1 MRCSKAR
8 KLISEYIDGSLQDR
22 KSAYVEQH
30 LEVCPDCKHLLEDFK
45 TIIEDAKKLEKL
57 VPSDQAWLKIKA
69 GLEPKEQ
76 RVLAFK
82 AGKRSWLSLIFSP
95 PNLKYALSS
104 VVILAFIIGAVIL
117 GLRYWIGK
125 DSLGRGDLQK
135 YTLAKLD
142 EAERHYQKAIKAL
155 GDAIAAQEG
164 QMDPQV
170 AEVFKSNLEV
180 IDASIMACRQL
191 VLQNPENID
200 ARNYLLAAYREKM
213 NFLNEMME
221 TKQASSQ
228 KREFKTII

>member
-22 KSAYVEQH
+22 KRAYVEQH

-45 TIIEDAKKLEKL
+45 TIVQDSKKLEKL
-57 VPSDQAWLKIKA
+57 VPSDQTWIKIKA
-69 GLEPKEQ
+69 GLEPEEQ
-76 RVLAFK
+76 RVLDFK
-82 AGKRSWLSLIFSP
+82 PRKRGWLGLIFSP
-95 PNLKYALSS
+95 PKLKYVLSS
-104 VVILAFIIGAVIL
+104 VVILAFIVGAVIL
-117 GLRYWIGK
+117 GLRYWTGK
-125 DSLGRGDLQK
+125 DSLARGDLQK

-142 EAERHYQKAIKAL
+142 EAESHYQKAIKAL
-155 GDAIAAQEG
+155 GEAISAQEG
-164 QMDPQV
+164 QMDPQI
-170 AEVFKSNLEV
+170 AQVFKSNLEV

-228 KREFKTII
+228 KREFKTVI

>member
-30 LEVCPDCKHLLEDFK
+30 LEVCPDCKHLLEDFR
-45 TIIEDAKKLEKL
+45 TIIEDSKKLEKL
-57 VPSDQAWLKIKA
+57 VPSDQTWLKVKA
-69 GLEPKEQ
+69 GLKTEKQ

-82 AGKRSWLSLIFSP
+82 PRKRAWSGLIFSRP
-95 PNLKYALSS
+95 KLKFALSS
-104 VVILAFIIGAVIL
+104 LIILAFVVGAVIL

-125 DSLGRGDLQK
+125 DTLGRGDLQK

-142 EAERHYQKAIKAL
+142 EAEHHYQKAIKAL
-155 GDAIAAQEG
+155 GEAISAQEG

-170 AEVFKSNLEV
+170 AQVFKSNLEV
-180 IDASIMACRQL
+180 IDASIKACRQL

-213 NFLNEMME
+213 DFLNEMME
-221 TKQASSQ
+221 AKQASSQ
-228 KREFKTII
+228 KRESNTVI

>member
-8 KLISEYIDGSLQDR
+8 KLISEYIDGALRAR
-22 KSAYVEQH
+22 KSAHVEQH
-30 LEVCPDCKHLLEDFK
+30 LDVCSECKRLFEDFK
-45 TIIEDAKKLEKL
+45 TIVEDSKKLEKL
-57 VPSDQAWLKIKA
+57 VPSDKTWLRIKS
-69 GLEPKEQ
+69 GLKKEEQ
-76 RVLAFK
+76 RVLAYRPR
-82 AGKRSWLSLIFSP
+82 KRGWLSLIFSP
-95 PNLKYALSS
+95 PKLKYALSS
-104 VVILAFIIGAVIL
+104 VVILAFIVGAVIL

-155 GDAIAAQEG
+155 GEAIAAQEG

-170 AEVFKSNLEV
+170 AQVFKSNLEV
-180 IDASIMACRQL
+180 IDATIMACRQM
-191 VLQNPENID
+191 VLQNPEDLD
-200 ARNYLLAAYREKM
+200 ARNYLLAAYREKV

-221 TKQASSQ
+221 TKHASSQ

>member
-8 KLISEYIDGSLQDR
+8 KLISEYIDGSLQAR
-22 KSAYVEQH
+22 KSASLEQH
-30 LEVCPDCKHLLEDFK
+30 LDVCPDCTHLLEDFK
-45 TIIEDAKKLEKL
+45 TIVEDAKKLEEL
-57 VPSDQAWLKIKA
+57 APSEQTWLKIKA
-69 GLEPKEQ
+69 GLKPEEE
-76 RVLAFK
+76 RVLTFK
-82 AGKRSWLSLIFSP
+82 PQRRGWFSLIFSP
-95 PNLKYALSS
+95 PKLKYALSS
-104 VVILAFIIGAVIL
+104 IVILAFIVGAVIL

-142 EAERHYQKAIKAL
+142 KAERHYQKAIKAL
-155 GDAIAAQEG
+155 GEAISAQEG
-164 QMDPQV
+164 QMDPQI
-170 AEVFKSNLEV
+170 AQVFKSNLEV
-180 IDASIMACRQL
+180 IDSSIKACRQM

-228 KREFKTII
+228 RREFKTII

>member
-8 KLISEYIDGSLQDR
+8 KLISEYIDGSLQAR
-22 KSAYVEQH
+22 KSASVEQH
-30 LEVCPDCKHLLEDFK
+30 LDVCPDCKHLLEDFK
-45 TIIEDAKKLEKL
+45 TIVKDARNLEEL
-57 VPSDQAWLKIKA
+57 APSDQTWLKIKA
-69 GLEPKEQ
+69 RLKPEEQ
-76 RVLAFK
+76 RVLAFEPR
-82 AGKRSWLSLIFSP
+82 KRAWFSPIFSP
-95 PNLKYALSS
+95 PKLKYALGS
-104 VVILAFIIGAVIL
+104 VVILAFIAGAVIL
-117 GLRYWIGK
+117 GLKYWMGK

-155 GDAIAAQEG
+155 GEAISAQEG
-164 QMDPQV
+164 QMDPQI
-170 AEVFKSNLEV
+170 AQVFKSNLEV
-180 IDASIMACRQL
+180 IDSSIKACREM

-228 KREFKTII
+228 RREFKTII

>member
-22 KSAYVEQH
+22 KRAYVEQH
-30 LEVCPDCKHLLEDFK
+30 LEVCSDCKHILEYFK
-45 TIIEDAKKLEKL
+45 TIVEDSKKLEKL
-57 VPSDQAWLKIKA
+57 VPSDKTWIKIKA

-76 RVLAFK
+76 RILAFK
-82 AGKRSWLSLIFSP
+82 PRKRAWFSLIFSP
-95 PNLKYALSS
+95 PKLKYVLSS
-104 VVILAFIIGAVIL
+104 VVILAFIVSAVIL
-117 GLRYWIGK
+117 GLRYWTGK
-125 DSLGRGDLQK
+125 DSLVRGDLQK

-155 GDAIAAQEG
+155 GEAISAQEG
-164 QMDPQV
+164 QMDPEV
-170 AEVFKSNLEV
+170 AQVFKSNLEV
-180 IDASIMACRQL
+180 IDSSIMACRQM

>member
-8 KLISEYIDGSLQDR
+8 KLISEYIDGTLRAR

-30 LEVCPDCKHLLEDFK
+30 LDACSDCKQLLEDFK
-45 TIIEDAKKLEKL
+45 AIAEDSKKLEKL
-57 VPSDQAWLKIKA
+57 VPSDKTWLKIKA
-69 GLEPKEQ
+69 ELKTEEQ

-82 AGKRSWLSLIFSP
+82 PRKKAWFSLILSP
-95 PNLKYALSS
+95 PKLKYALSS
-104 VVILAFIIGAVIL
+104 IVILAFVVGAVIL
-117 GLRYWIGK
+117 GLRYWIGT

-142 EAERHYQKAIKAL
+142 EAESHYKKAIKAL

-170 AEVFKSNLEV
+170 AQVFKSNLEV

-191 VLQNPENID
+191 VLQNPEDLD
-200 ARNYLLAAYREKM
+200 ARNYLLAAYREKI
-213 NFLNEMME
+213 NFLNEMIE
-221 TKQASSQ
+221 TKQVSSQ

>member
-22 KSAYVEQH
+22 KGAYVEQH

-45 TIIEDAKKLEKL
+45 TIIEDAKKLERL
-57 VPSDQAWLKIKA
+57 VPSDRAWLKIKA

-82 AGKRSWLSLIFSP
+82 PGKRSWLSLIFSP

-104 VVILAFIIGAVIL
+104 VVILVFIIGAVIL

-125 DSLGRGDLQK
+125 DSLGSGDLQK